1 MKLSAL
7 CGSTNGLK
15 PKVTESPRARYSC
28 GRLEAAR
35 ALGRAGPASR
45 VVARVARRATAA
57 INQRMCV
64 CRIKILPCSVH
75 PDAQYGGARLNPSF
89 LVVVRSFSFAAGMFA
104 KYSYELL

>member
-64 CRIKILPCSVH
+64 CRMKILPCSVH
-75 PDAQYGGARLNPSF
+75 PDAQYGGARLSPSILFTVPSF
-89 LVVVRSFSFAAGMFA
+89 PLLRLIFA
-104 KYSYELL
+104 SDHHTTL